1 MHFPSYR
8 FISIFYSLL
17 KLWIDDCFSRSRA
30 QLCINGLLFL
40 MTTRIW
46 QDTLSPRPYV
56 FFLIVNF
63 NYGYNLRC
71 SYGARYIIKLSFI
84 IWQIPVTSCPWMR
97 IWDLLFP
104 YTFPYQ
110 RLSGNPIIKCTP
122 VKKKIFESSKQLLDN
137 GLSPADPVTFAADC
151 PYKAYKPESWNEL
164 K

>member
-30 QLCINGLLFL
+30 QLRINGLLFL

-46 QDTLSPRPYV
+46 QDTLSPWPCA

-84 IWQIPVTSCPWMR
+84 IWQIPVTWMR
-97 IWDLLFP
+97 IWDLLFS